1 MRGNISCI
9 YVLRQFRDFNFFR
22 KAFQLYFY
30 VETKIQ
36 KFYNKSKISFWDM
49 KFIFTQYTMLFS
61 S

>member
-1 MRGNISCI
+1 MPGNISCT
-9 YVLRQFRDFNFFR
+9 YVLRQFHDFNYYK

-36 KFYNKSKISFWDM
+36 KFYNKSKISFWLM
-49 KFIFTQYTMLFS
+49 RSIFTQYTMPFS